1 MHKIQLYLAAATF
14 SLMLAGCA
22 DGTLEVK
29 TRTNPPQAAA
39 PVIIENKTVIEKPT
53 TVIEKKT
60 VIEQP
65 AVVEKKTLIIEKR

>member
-1 MHKIQLYLAAATF
+1 MHKIQLYLAAAIF
-14 SLMLAGCA
+14 SLTLAGCA

-29 TRTNPPQAAA
+29 TKTNQPVT
-39 PVIIENKTVIEKPT
+39 PVIIENKTVVEKP

-65 AVVEKKTLIIEKR
+65 PVVEKKTLVIEKH